1 VGDTVF
7 TSGLGG
13 NLPRQ
18 ILIGQITE
26 VERKDYELYQAATVQ
41 PTVDF
46 DHLEVVLV
54 ITDFEPVEETTD
66 EQ

>member
-1 VGDTVF
+1 
-7 TSGLGG
+7 
-13 NLPRQ
+13 
-18 ILIGQITE
+18 
-26 VERKDYELYQAATVQ
+26 VERKDYELYQTAVVQ

-54 ITDFEPVEETTD
+54 ITGFEPIKETDLVPAGREE

>member
-1 VGDTVF
+1 VD
-7 TSGLGG
+7 
-13 NLPRQ
+13 RQ
-18 ILIGQITE
+18 
-26 VERKDYELYQAATVQ
+26 DYELYQTAVVQ

-54 ITDFEPVEETTD
+54 ITDFEPITETDQVPVGPEE